1 MTTVPSSGNTS
12 KETSMRA
19 VQQGGIAALALVAG
33 LGLAACSPG
42 SASST
47 STASPA
53 GAASAGSGT
62 GSSATAT
69 ATAAAAGKCGTIPTA
84 LPSDPD
90 GVLAALPAS
99 IRALYNGYPVPVYKS
114 AFASWKPK
122 SASNKTIGFL
132 LSTTN
137 NGYQLAL
144 EQILAGMLKS
154 AGYTVDE
161 VTSSDEVTD
170 QVADFNQMVAKKVA
184 AIVYEP
190 LSSTAFTTAVASAAA
205 AGIPSI
211 SVLNSVGSADTISVG
226 ANDWLQGA
234 QMAAQVATDIGGSG
248 KVLDVHGISGV
259 AIDTSAYAGVH
270 AVFAQCP
277 GISTDDTI
285 YTQFA
290 DSTAKSGVQ
299 TYLETHPQKI
309 AAAITSGSGATGVME
324 GFQAAGK
331 SVPEI
336 ANDSMEDG
344 QLAYWYQNKPG
355 YKGTGIT
362 ATPPQIA
369 SATLA
374 VVQALFAGK
383 GVKVSAV
390 VLNTPLVTDANVAE
404 WYTSSMTTSSTGN
417 AGGPTSLNV
426 LPASELSALV
436 G

>member
-1 MTTVPSSGNTS
+1 
-12 KETSMRA
+12 MRA
-19 VQQGGIAALALVAG
+19 VQPGGIAALALAAA
-33 LGLAACSPG
+33 LGLAACSSGSSSSSSPRASSAATG
-42 SASST
+42 TSSASS
-47 STASPA
+47 S
-53 GAASAGSGT
+53 
-62 GSSATAT
+62 
-69 ATAAAAGKCGTIPTA
+69 AAAAGSSSTGGACGTIPTT

-90 GVLAALPAS
+90 GVLATLPAS
-99 IRALYNGYPVPVYKS
+99 LRALYNGYPTGVYKS

-122 SASNKTIGFL
+122 SAANKTVGFL
-132 LSTTN
+132 LSETN

-144 EQILAGMLKS
+144 QQILSGMLKS
-154 AGYTVDE
+154 AGYTVDQ

-170 QVADFNQMVAKKVA
+170 QVADFNQMVEKKVA

-190 LSSTAFTTAVASAAA
+190 LSSSAFTTAAANA
-205 AGIPSI
+205 AKAGIPSI
-211 SVLNSVGSADTISVG
+211 SVLNSVDSADTISVG

-234 QMAAQVATDIGGSG
+234 QMAARVATDIGGSG

-259 AIDTSAYAGVH
+259 AIDTATYAGVK
-270 AVFAQCP
+270 AVFAQCR

-290 DSTAKSGVQ
+290 DSTAKSQVQ

-309 AAAITSGSGATGVME
+309 AAVITSGSGATGVME

-331 SVPEI
+331 ALPEM

-344 QLAYWYQNKPG
+344 ELAYWYQNKSS
-355 YKGTGIT
+355 YKGVGIT
-362 ATPPQIA
+362 ATPPQLA

-374 VVQALFAGK
+374 IVQALFAGK
-383 GVKVSAV
+383 GVQVSAI
-390 VLNTPLVTDANVAE
+390 VLNTPLVTNASVAQ
-404 WYTSSMTTSSTGN
+404 WYTPDMTTSSTGN

-426 LPASELSALV
+426 LPADELSAVL

>member
-1 MTTVPSSGNTS
+1 
-12 KETSMRA
+12 MRA
-19 VQQGGIAALALVAG
+19 LSTGGAAAAALALTAG
-33 LGLAACSPG
+33 LGLAACSSSSSSSTSTPASSSSSSA

-47 STASPA
+47 
-53 GAASAGSGT
+53 ASAS
-62 GSSATAT
+62 
-69 ATAAAAGKCGTIPTA
+69 AAAATSCGTIPTA

-99 IRALYNGYPVPVYKS
+99 VRSLYNGYPVAVYKS

-122 SASNKTIGFL
+122 SAGNKTIGFL
-132 LSTTN
+132 LSETN

-144 EQILAGMLKS
+144 EAILSGMLKG

-170 QVADFNQMVAKKVA
+170 QVADFNQLVEKKVA

-190 LSSTAFTTAVASAAA
+190 LSSSAFTTAVSNAAT

-234 QMAAQVATDIGGSG
+234 QMAAQVATDIGGTG

-259 AIDTSAYAGVH
+259 GIDIAAFDGVH
-270 AVFAQCP
+270 AVFAHCP
-277 GISTDDTI
+277 NISTDDTI

-290 DSTAKSGVQ
+290 DSTAKIDVQ

-309 AAAITSGSGATGVME
+309 AAAITSGAGATGVME

-331 SVPEI
+331 AIPEI

-344 QLAYWYQNKPG
+344 ELAYWYQNKSS
-355 YKGTGIT
+355 YKGVGIT

-369 SATLA
+369 AATTTI
-374 VVQALFAGK
+374 VNDLFKGD
-383 GVKVSAV
+383 GVKISAI
-390 VLNTPLVTDANVAE
+390 VLNTPLVTDANVAQ

-426 LPASELSALV
+426 LPASELAAV
-436 G
+436 IG

>member
-1 MTTVPSSGNTS
+1 
-12 KETSMRA
+12 MRA
-19 VQQGGIAALALVAG
+19 VQPGGIAALALAAG
-33 LGLAACSPG
+33 LGLAACSSG
-42 SASST
+42 SSSSSSAGQSSTGQSPTASSAGGSS
-47 STASPA
+47 STA
-53 GAASAGSGT
+53 
-62 GSSATAT
+62 GSS
-69 ATAAAAGKCGTIPTA
+69 AAAAGTCGTVPTT

-99 IRALYNGYPVPVYKS
+99 LRALYNGYPTGVYKS

-122 SASNKTIGFL
+122 SAANKTVGFL
-132 LSTTN
+132 LSETN

-144 EQILAGMLKS
+144 QQILSGMLKS
-154 AGYTVDE
+154 AGYTVDQ

-170 QVADFNQMVAKKVA
+170 QVADFNQMVEKKVA

-190 LSSTAFTTAVASAAA
+190 LSSSAFTTAAANA
-205 AGIPSI
+205 AKAGIPSI
-211 SVLNSVGSADTISVG
+211 SVLNSVDSADTISVG

-234 QMAAQVATDIGGSG
+234 QMAARVATDIGGSG

-259 AIDTSAYAGVH
+259 AIDTATYAGVK
-270 AVFAQCP
+270 AVFAQCR

-290 DSTAKSGVQ
+290 DSTAKSQVQ
-299 TYLETHPQKI
+299 TYLETHQQKI
-309 AAAITSGSGATGVME
+309 AAVITSGSGATGVME

-331 SVPEI
+331 ALPEL

-344 QLAYWYQNKPG
+344 ELAYWYQNKSSYNG
-355 YKGTGIT
+355 VGIT
-362 ATPPQIA
+362 ATPPQLA

-374 VVQALFAGK
+374 IVQALFAGK
-383 GVKVSAV
+383 GVQVSAI
-390 VLNTPLVTDANVAE
+390 VLNTPLVTNASVAQ
-404 WYTSSMTTSSTGN
+404 WYTSDMTTSSTGN

-426 LPASELSALV
+426 LPSDELSAVL

>member
-1 MTTVPSSGNTS
+1 
-12 KETSMRA
+12 MRA
-19 VQQGGIAALALVAG
+19 VQPGGIAALALAAG
-33 LGLAACSPG
+33 LGLAACSSG
-42 SASST
+42 SSSSSSTGQPSSGASST
-47 STASPA
+47 ATS
-53 GAASAGSGT
+53 T
-62 GSSATAT
+62 GSSSTGSSSAG
-69 ATAAAAGKCGTIPTA
+69 GKCGTIPAT

-99 IRALYNGYPVPVYKS
+99 LRALYNGYPTGVYKS
-114 AFASWKPK
+114 AFASWKPV
-122 SASNKTIGFL
+122 SAANKTVGFL
-132 LSTTN
+132 LSETN

-144 EQILAGMLKS
+144 QQILSGMLKS
-154 AGYTVDE
+154 AGYTVDQ

-170 QVADFNQMVAKKVA
+170 QVADFNQMVEKKVA
-184 AIVYEP
+184 AIIYEP
-190 LSSTAFTTAVASAAA
+190 LSSSAFTTAVASAAK

-211 SVLNSVGSADTISVG
+211 SVLNSVDSADTISVG

-259 AIDTSAYAGVH
+259 AIDTATYAGVK
-270 AVFAQCP
+270 AVFAQCA

-290 DSTAKSGVQ
+290 DSTAKSDVQ

-309 AAAITSGSGATGVME
+309 AAVITSGSGATGVME

-331 SVPEI
+331 ALPEL

-344 QLAYWYQNKPG
+344 ELAYWYQNKTSYRG
-355 YKGTGIT
+355 VGIT
-362 ATPPQIA
+362 ATPPQLA

-374 VVQALFAGK
+374 IVQALFAGK
-383 GVKVSAV
+383 GVQVSAV
-390 VLNTPLVTDANVAE
+390 VLNTPLVTDSDVAQ
-404 WYTSSMTTSSTGN
+404 WYTSAMTTSSTGN
-417 AGGPTSLNV
+417 AGGPTGLNV
-426 LPASELSALV
+426 LPADELSAVL